1 MSDSMQLLVIG
12 AGMMGSAAAY
22 DMARSPLVEAV
33 TLADVDK
40 RRAKNAA
47 ARINQLAGGKKV
59 SFEEIDAA
67 NYRAVGKLMKRH
79 QAALSCV
86 PYFYNYALA
95 EAAIDAKC
103 HFADLGGNNEVVRQ
117 ELALDKK
124 AAKRGVRIAPDCG
137 LSPGLASILAGDLL
151 RGIHNPNK
159 PTTGLSGT
167 PTGRAD
173 ALRIYV
179 GGLPQDPR
187 PPFHYQLV
195 FSVDGLINE
204 YAEPAKILRHKKVV
218 TIEPL
223 TEVEPFTLY
232 GFPELEAF
240 HTSGGT
246 STLPETFAGRVGECF
261 EKTLRYPGHAA
272 MIRVLYDFGL
282 FSKQRRKIGK
292 VKIAPRELMAHLMLE
307 KFTDAAPD
315 VTVMRVEAVL
325 GRRIDSYT
333 LVDKFDPETGM
344 TSMMRTTAWPASI
357 VIQMLASGKI
367 EKLGAIL
374 QERDVPAQQVLTEL
388 AARGIR
394 MMHQSSSEAVATKA
408 ATGRKK

>member
-1 MSDSMQLLVIG
+1 MSNSMQLLVIG
-12 AGMMGSAAAY
+12 SGMMGSAAAY
-22 DMARSPLVEAV
+22 DMARSAVVEAV
-33 TLADVDK
+33 TLADIDK
-40 RRAKNAA
+40 RRAKDAA
-47 ARINQLAGGKKV
+47 ARINRLVGGKKV
-59 SFEEIDAA
+59 AFAEVDAA
-67 NYRAVGKLMKRH
+67 NHRAVGKLMKRH

-86 PYFYNYALA
+86 PYFCNYALA
-95 EAAIDAKC
+95 EAAIDARC
-103 HFADLGGNNEVVRQ
+103 HFADLGGNNSVVRQ

-151 RGIHNPNK
+151 RGM
-159 PTTGLSGT
+159 G
-167 PTGRAD
+167 GRAD
-173 ALRIYV
+173 ALKIYV

-223 TEVEPFTLY
+223 TEVETFKLY

-272 MIRVLYDFGL
+272 MIRTLYDFGL
-282 FSKQRRKIGK
+282 FSKQQRQIGK
-292 VKIAPRELMAHLMLE
+292 MKITPRELMANLMLE

-357 VIQMLASGKI
+357 VVQMLAAGKI

-394 MMHQSSSEAVATKA
+394 MVHQSSSPGAA
-408 ATGRKK
+408 ATRASAGREK